1 MKKFLLLVTLLF
13 VGMGLVACSDT
24 EEVEYS
30 DYTYLSLEMNPAV
43 DFVLDAEE
51 KVLTYR
57 FRNEEAEVIAAGLD
71 LVGKNYEEALHLYL
85 NAAIETGYIDTDR
98 NDNAV
103 MIQAGGKEDS
113 VNNQFMVQ
121 VQTKLQT
128 FFQENAIGAVVLK
141 NEEVDEEAK
150 ELVDTYEVTYGFA
163 KMVLAYMEANEDAVL
178 ETVIEMEPKD
188 LMTDFVAEA
197 NQYRDR
203 YQNQIEAGAQAV
215 KDELVEALQAKVQ
228 AHRQAVID
236 ETATQPDMTGVKDD
250 YLENFASLQ
259 AQYRSRNQTR
269 LQTAKENV
277 SENAP
282 MYFSVDI
289 NPSVDFIIDG
299 NGYVLTYML
308 KNEDAEVV
316 GAGLQLEGL
325 HYQEALRLYLN
336 AAVQTGYI
344 DVERADNAV
353 MIQNAGINQELENAF
368 MNQTQTMMQNFF
380 YENAIGAVV
389 MEKHEIDPE
398 IQALAEEYEISYGF
412 AKLVLAYL
420 ATDETLVLED
430 VLLLTS
436 KEIIDLLGIECEA
449 HMNQYRNQVE
459 AGAQAIKDELVEALQ
474 SKVQNHF
481 NAVENGQKSQ
491 PDISGLKQMYQA
503 DYENMHSQYVNRNQL
518 RLQEAKA
525 NQSNKTE

>member
-13 VGMGLVACSDT
+13 VGMGLMACSETD
-24 EEVEYS
+24 EVEYS

-57 FRNEEAEVIAAGLD
+57 FRNEEAEIIAAGLD

-85 NAAIETGYIDTDR
+85 NAAIDTGYIDTER

-113 VNNQFMVQ
+113 VNNAFMVQ

-128 FFQENAIGAVVLK
+128 FFEENAVGAIVLK
-141 NEEVDEEAK
+141 NEEFDEEAK
-150 ELVDTYEVTYGFA
+150 ELVDTYEVSYGFA
-163 KMVLAYMEANEDAVL
+163 KMALSYMAANEEALL
-178 ETVIEMEPKD
+178 EDVIEMEPKD
-188 LMTDFVAEA
+188 LMADLVTEA

-203 YQNQIEAGAQAV
+203 YQNQVEAGAQAV
-215 KDELVEALQAKVQ
+215 KDELVESLQAQVQ

-236 ETATQPDMTGVKDD
+236 ETATQPDMTGVKED
-250 YLENFASLQ
+250 YLENFEALQ
-259 AQYRSRNQTR
+259 AQYRNRNQTR
-269 LQTAKENV
+269 LQQAKDKV
-277 SENAP
+277 SDNAP

-308 KNEDAEVV
+308 KNEEAQVV
-316 GAGLQLEGL
+316 AAGLQLEGL
-325 HYQEALRLYLN
+325 QFQEALRLYLN
-336 AAVQTGYI
+336 AAIQTGYI

-380 YENAIGAVV
+380 YENA
-389 MEKHEIDPE
+389 
-398 IQALAEEYEISYGF
+398 
-412 AKLVLAYL
+412 LVLL
-420 ATDETLVLED
+420 
-430 VLLLTS
+430 
-436 KEIIDLLGIECEA
+436 
-449 HMNQYRNQVE
+449 
-459 AGAQAIKDELVEALQ
+459 
-474 SKVQNHF
+474 
-481 NAVENGQKSQ
+481 
-491 PDISGLKQMYQA
+491 
-503 DYENMHSQYVNRNQL
+503 
-518 RLQEAKA
+518 
-525 NQSNKTE
+525 